1 MTMIEMQA
9 MTAIVKIAK
18 ELARIAGLLEQ
29 IVERLPEKEKRE

>member
-1 MTMIEMQA
+1 MTVIEMQT

-29 IVERLPEKEKRE
+29 IVERLPEKRE